1 MQRFISWW
9 GHHCIII
16 ESKSVCSM
24 HYISLQYFLLCTFAI
39 PSSISLIFRKSTQ
52 FAASQLFLLN
62 MVFDFNL
69 WSIFQIS
76 RKFFSLTKLSTFS
89 LISLIL
95 ATSSDLGSI
104 VEGRLMSCRARE
116 MQIWVSSRTP
126 QKISFNSF
134 SRGLFG
140 IFWQNNH
147 RFRADWSGSIYV
159 TAIDHNSEPFCPEP
173 SGPVGCG
180 EYIIGEHFRD
190 LLNRIWSY
198 WSIVF

>member
-76 RKFFSLTKLSTFS
+76 RKFFSLTKLSTFFS
-89 LISLIL
+89 YFPYFGYEFRSRI
-95 ATSSDLGSI
+95 DRWGE
-104 VEGRLMSCRARE
+104 VDVMP
-116 MQIWVSSRTP
+116 SSRDADLSELSP
-126 QKISFNSF
+126 ASKNFIQ
-134 SRGLFG
+134 LFQPRA
-140 IFWQNNH
+140 FWY
-147 RFRADWSGSIYV
+147 FLAK
-159 TAIDHNSEPFCPEP
+159 
-173 SGPVGCG
+173 
-180 EYIIGEHFRD
+180 
-190 LLNRIWSY
+190 
-198 WSIVF
+198 